1 MRIQPTLS
9 YDKTALCR
17 SKLLESIDYRAYSI
31 GSRLLKSIAICIFM
45 NLVNDINAIIWRR
58 LDITLT
64 VFNTKMTVLI
74 PFRYGIVDSKD
85 YGL

>member
-1 MRIQPTLS
+1 
-9 YDKTALCR
+9 
-17 SKLLESIDYRAYSI
+17 
-31 GSRLLKSIAICIFM
+31 M

-85 YGL
+85 YGP